1 MSEYTTPRL
10 HVVDA
15 LRGFAILSIML
26 LHNIEHFDF
35 YFKPTTLPAWMPAID
50 QGIWDTLF
58 FLFGGKSYA
67 IFALLFGLT
76 FFIQSNNQDQKG
88 KDFRGRFAWRLLLL
102 LGFGVINSAFYE
114 GDILTIY
121 ALIGFSLIPV
131 ARLSNRTVFIIAI
144 ILMLQPWEWFNVLIG
159 LQHPGLKMANPAS
172 WAYFDKLGTYIPGDS
187 IVKTW
192 IGNLTN
198 GKPAVILWTWEAGR
212 VFQTAALFMFG
223 MLAGRTKLFVQSV
236 SGNRLWVRTLIIA
249 TIAFIPLF
257 LLKNNLPLWIQ
268 GEAIRRPL
276 VTIITSWSNMAFMLM
291 LVSGFV
297 IGYWKLSGGFLNILT
312 PFGKMSLS
320 NYMMQSILGSI
331 IYYGFGFGLYKYT
344 GAFYC
349 LFIGLVLA
357 TIQWFFC
364 YWWLKTHKY
373 GPLEGIWHKLTW
385 IHS

>member
-1 MSEYTTPRL
+1 MSEYTSPRL

-50 QGIWDTLF
+50 KGIWDTLF

-76 FFIQSNNQDQKG
+76 FFIQSNNQEQKG
-88 KDFRGRFAWRLLLL
+88 KDFRLRFAWRLLLL
-102 LGFGVINSAFYE
+102 LGFGIINSAFYE

-121 ALIGFSLIPV
+121 ALIGFTLIPV
-131 ARLSNRTVFIIAI
+131 ARLSNRVVFIIAI
-144 ILMLQPWEWFNVLIG
+144 ILMLQPWEWLNVLSG

-172 WAYFDKLGTYIPGDS
+172 WAYFDKLSSYIPGDS
-187 IVKTW
+187 LVKTW

-198 GKPAVILWTWEAGR
+198 GKPAVLFWTWEAGR

-236 SGNRLWVRTLIIA
+236 SGNRFWVRTLLIA
-249 TIAFIPLF
+249 ILAFIPLF

-268 GEAIRRPL
+268 SEAIRRPL

-297 IGYWKLSGGFLNILT
+297 LAYWKLSGGFLNILT

-320 NYMMQSILGSI
+320 NYMMQSILGSV

-344 GAFYC
+344 GALYC
-349 LFIGLVLA
+349 LFIGLALA
-357 TIQWFFC
+357 TFQWFFC
-364 YWWLKTHKY
+364 NWWLKTHKY
-373 GPLEGIWHKLTW
+373 GPLEGIWHRLTW
-385 IHS
+385 IRS

>member
-1 MSEYTTPRL
+1 MTESTSPRL

-35 YFKPTTLPAWMPAID
+35 YFSPTNLPAWMPAVD
-50 QGIWDTLF
+50 KGIWETLF

-76 FFIQSNNQDQKG
+76 FFIQSNNQEKKG
-88 KDFRGRFAWRLLLL
+88 NDFRGRFAWRLLLL
-102 LGFGVINSAFYE
+102 LGFGFINSAFYQ

-121 ALIGFSLIPV
+121 ALIGFTLIPV
-131 ARLSNRTVFIIAI
+131 AKLNNKTVFIIAS
-144 ILMLQPWEWFNVLIG
+144 ILMLQPYEWFNVISG
-159 LQHPGLKMANPAS
+159 LQHPEVKLANPLS
-172 WAYFDKLGTYIPGDS
+172 WAYFGKMGEYLPGDS

-198 GKPAVILWTWEAGR
+198 GKTAVLLWTWEAGR
-212 VFQTAALFMFG
+212 VFQTASLFMLG
-223 MLAGRTKLFVQSV
+223 MLAGRKKLFVTSDM
-236 SGNRLWVRTLIIA
+236 NTRFWVRTLIIA
-249 TIAFIPLF
+249 TLLFIPLF
-257 LLKNNLPLWIQ
+257 ILKNNISAWIT

-276 VTIITSWSNMAFMLM
+276 ETIITSWSNMAFMFM

-297 IGYWKLSGGFLNILT
+297 VGYAKLSGGFLDILT

-320 NYMMQSILGSI
+320 NYMMQSILGSM
-331 IYYGFGFGLYKYT
+331 IYYGFGLGLYQYT
-344 GAFYC
+344 GSTYC
-349 LFIGLVLA
+349 LFIGLALA
-357 TIQWFFC
+357 AFQWFFC
-364 YWWLKTHKY
+364 TWWLKNHQY

-385 IHS
+385 IRS